1 MNIKHLIS
9 FLCLISINCISCL
22 GPFPATQ
29 QHPVKPRT
37 ASTLNKF
44 VPTNSWYQNLLV
56 GTGENPIHTYPYIL
70 KASQTGLT
78 ICYASQMVN
87 QNAYILEVFH
97 ANLVLS
103 MRETFGSPL
112 LDVSTVNQDAWDL
125 GVKLNF
131 GTTFDVEA
139 VRGAASLVVRVHSA
153 TPVFK
158 TIHAII
164 GQSAIV
170 QKVFKVSF
178 NNGQTWLFQ
187 SEKAILW
194 TVNADQIYAPGP
206 YDGWIKIS
214 IVTSQQA
221 EQALLLNADSLITN
235 GAVSYTVNRSPSP
248 GDITVKVN
256 YNAQGLYYILPHA
269 KNPTGTANVVGAS
282 AKGIKGTYPMSSGSG
297 YSYKIPIFESDFN
310 AASITGS
317 QEKKNKII
325 EALNKDVNLEITSK
339 DPYFGGKELART
351 ANLIEIADLV
361 GDSVNKLKATYQTRF
376 IL

>member
-1 MNIKHLIS
+1 
-9 FLCLISINCISCL
+9 
-22 GPFPATQ
+22 
-29 QHPVKPRT
+29 
-37 ASTLNKF
+37 
-44 VPTNSWYQNLLV
+44 
-56 GTGENPIHTYPYIL
+56 
-70 KASQTGLT
+70 
-78 ICYASQMVN
+78 MVN